1 MVTPPYLKAGDTVGI
16 VSTARKISPSQL
28 QPALDLL
35 TKWGLNAQLGESI
48 GAEDHQFAGDDALR
62 ARDLQRMLD
71 DDNIKAIWCAR
82 GGYGTVRII
91 DLLDFQKFVTH
102 PKWIVGYS
110 DITVLHAH
118 LNNRG
123 VETLHAQMPLEID
136 QKTDET
142 AHSIKEVLFGE
153 SYAVSYRDT
162 SGMSR
167 NGSAGGAL
175 VGGNLSVLYSL
186 CGSESKLDTSG
197 KILFLEDLDEYL
209 YHVDRML
216 QNLKRNGYFNSLN
229 GLVVGGLTD
238 MNDNTIPFGKTAEQI
253 VEDIVSQYDFPVCY
267 NFPAGHLKDN
277 RALIMGR
284 KVELSVSGPDIQL
297 QFTS

>member
-1 MVTPPYLKAGDTVGI
+1 MVTPPYLQAGDTIGI
-16 VSTARKISPSQL
+16 VSTARKVNKTEL

-35 TKWGLNAQLGESI
+35 ARWGLKVKLGESI
-48 GAEDHQFAGDDALR
+48 GAEKDQFAGEDALR
-62 ARDLQRMLD
+62 ARDFQQMLD
-71 DDNIKAIWCAR
+71 DEQIKAIWCAR

-91 DLLDFQKFVTH
+91 DLLDFQKFAAN
-102 PKWIVGYS
+102 PKWIIGYS

-118 LNNRG
+118 LNGRG
-123 VETLHAQMPLEID
+123 VETLHAQMPLDID
-136 QKTDET
+136 KKTVET
-142 AHSIKEVLFGE
+142 ATSLKELLFGKP
-153 SYAVSYRDT
+153 YTIRYTDI
-162 SGMSR
+162 SGISR
-167 NGSAGGAL
+167 NGSAEGVL

-186 CGSESKLDTSG
+186 CGSASQLNTAG

-229 GLVVGGLTD
+229 GLIIGGLTD
-238 MNDNTIPFGKTAEQI
+238 MNDNTIPYGKTAEEI
-253 VEDIVSQYDFPVCY
+253 VEEIVSKYNFPVCY
-267 NFPAGHLKDN
+267 YFPAGHVNDN

-284 KVELSVSGPDIQL
+284 NVQLTVTGPDVAL